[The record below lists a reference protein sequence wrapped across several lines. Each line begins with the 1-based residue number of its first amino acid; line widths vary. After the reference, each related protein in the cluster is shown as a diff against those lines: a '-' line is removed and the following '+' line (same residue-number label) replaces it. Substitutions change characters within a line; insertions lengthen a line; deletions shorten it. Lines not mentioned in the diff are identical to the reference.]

1 MFFSEIPKIIKK
13 IKKLNTYSNIIIT
26 NHIGGLTHEFIKKQI
41 ILFLMFFLK

>member
-1 MFFSEIPKIIKK
+1 MNSQKNYLKK

-26 NHIGGLTHEFIKKQI
+26 NHIGGLTYELLTKQI